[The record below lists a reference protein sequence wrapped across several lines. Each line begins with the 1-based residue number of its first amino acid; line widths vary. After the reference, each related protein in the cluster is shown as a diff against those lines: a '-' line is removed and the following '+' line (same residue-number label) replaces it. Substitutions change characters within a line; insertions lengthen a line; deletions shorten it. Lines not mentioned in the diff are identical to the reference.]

1 MGDFSGLIE
10 LLETQGEVCGS
21 SSPRIPRLNN
31 QKVVIKVGTGEFFVT
46 NVSSTRAAGG
56 ISEPTQ
62 DITLTP
68 FFRGFP

>member
-1 MGDFSGLIE
+1 
-10 LLETQGEVCGS
+10 
-21 SSPRIPRLNN
+21 
-31 QKVVIKVGTGEFFVT
+31 VVIKVGTGEFFVT

-68 FFRGFP
+68 FFRGFPWMSPHRTIPTLFT